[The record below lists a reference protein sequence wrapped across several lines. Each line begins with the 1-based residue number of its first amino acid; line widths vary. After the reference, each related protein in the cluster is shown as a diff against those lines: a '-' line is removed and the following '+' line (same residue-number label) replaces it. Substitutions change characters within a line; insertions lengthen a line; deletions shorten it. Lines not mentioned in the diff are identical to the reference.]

1 MLNLDSIKI
10 SFDSAAIQ
18 RHSNQFLSKSTWNA
32 DGEIMS
38 ESKQLS
44 KIDCNGFKSV
54 SIDSLNGKTTIELSA
69 KILKE
74 NYHFGINKNTI
85 ENVISNINRHGAIQI
100 DSNKFLDSAEI
111 CRCDITDN
119 IKPDNNGEMFFKTL
133 SIIPIAT
140 KYQTDLWNTP
150 TNLGVV
156 YKGKQTSIRERIIF
170 YDKIKD
176 INKDKE
182 IRNSPYA
189 HKLNKDFK
197 GVVRVES
204 NHSKFKDLRHLF
216 GTRKLNEVLQTDKKV
231 NYEMF
236 SRITKKT
243 TDIDLRLFN
252 QFEGMRYN
260 EIRKY
265 LGDKGIIEVCGFEWI
280 RVELFLKTFTKH
292 NYRHYKQDLKKVFNS
307 LKQATKQ
314 TDINI
319 IEHIKQLLYAA

>member
-1 MLNLDSIKI
+1 MLNLDSTKI
-10 SFDSAAIQ
+10 LFDSAAIKG
-18 RHSNQFLSKSTWNA
+18 HSNQFLSKSICNSF
-32 DGEIMS
+32 GEIVS
-38 ESKQLS
+38 ETKQLS
-44 KIDCNGFKSV
+44 KIDFSGLKSV
-54 SIDSLNGKTTIELSA
+54 SIDLLNGKTSIELSA

-74 NYHFGINKNTI
+74 NYHLGINKNTI
-85 ENVISNINRHGAIQI
+85 ENVISNINRSGVIQL

-119 IKPDNNGEMFFKTL
+119 IKPDNIGEMFFKTL

-140 KYQTDLWNTP
+140 KYKTDLYNTP

-156 YKGKQTSIRERIIF
+156 YNGKQKSIRERIIF

-182 IRNSPYA
+182 IRKSPYA
-189 HKLNKDFK
+189 NQLNKDFK

-204 NHSKFKDLRHLF
+204 NHSKFVDLRELF
-216 GTRKLNEVLQTDKKV
+216 STRKLNMVLQTDKKV

-265 LGDKGIIEVCGFEWI
+265 LGDKGIIEVCGFEWY
-280 RVELFLKTFTKH
+280 RVENFLKTFTKH
-292 NYRHYKQDLKKVFNS
+292 NYRHYKKDLKKVFNS
-307 LKQATKQ
+307 LKQKQEQ